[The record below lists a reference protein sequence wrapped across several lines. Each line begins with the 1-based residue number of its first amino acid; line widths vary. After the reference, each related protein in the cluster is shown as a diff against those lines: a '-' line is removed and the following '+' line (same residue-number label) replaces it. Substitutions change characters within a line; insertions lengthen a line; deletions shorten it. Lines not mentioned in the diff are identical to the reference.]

1 MTWDDFYD
9 RYCDWSEST
18 VKTRISSLEDIGAG
32 EDVVDVV
39 LNLPDEKLKV
49 QLVRK
54 AIKLGVKFTQDDFMN
69 LDGELPDEVYAEIAK
84 HGGFYLDNPY
94 FNEHDFD
101 WDEFYGECADLPADM
116 IKRCIPRIKIFGD
129 SEEVKDAIC
138 WIDDSD
144 AADALYDRAIA
155 SGVKFSIEQLGEMG
169 RDDRLFLVDD
179 INRIINIPDSE
190 IEELGRAAQ
199 EAADNIDNMINQK
212 EQNQKR
218 QKRAKFWGILLGIG
232 AGLAK
237 GSKKKKHDG
246 HCDGDCANCPPHY
259 GYRYGRWYYGHGHQ
273 HGCVFGGNGGR
284 SGKTYRD

>member
-18 VKTRISSLEDIGAG
+18 IKTRISSLEDIGAG

-54 AIKLGVKFTQDDFMN
+54 AIKLGVIFTHDDFMN
-69 LDGELPDEVYAEIAK
+69 LDGELPDEVYTEIAK

-101 WDEFYGECADLPADM
+101 WDEFYSECADLPTEM
-116 IKRCIPRIKIFGD
+116 IKRCIPRINKFGD

-138 WIDDSD
+138 WIGDTE
-144 AADALYDRAIA
+144 AADALYDKAIA
-155 SGVKFSIEQLGEMG
+155 SGVKFSTEQLEEMG
-169 RDDRLFLVDD
+169 RDDSLFLVDD
-179 INRIINIPDSE
+179 INRIINMPDSE

-199 EAADNIDNMINQK
+199 EAANNIDNAINQM
-212 EQNQKR
+212 EQNRKR
-218 QKRAKFWGILLGIG
+218 QRRAKFWGILLGIG
-232 AGLAK
+232 AGLAN
-237 GSKKKKHDG
+237 GSKKKRKHDG

-259 GYRYGRWYYGHGHQ
+259 GYRYGRWYYGHGHN
-273 HGCVFGGNGGR
+273 HGCVFGGNKGG
-284 SGKTYRD
+284 GGPD

>member
-18 VKTRISSLEDIGAG
+18 IKTRISSLEDIGAG

-39 LNLPDEKLKV
+39 LNLSDEKLKV
-49 QLVRK
+49 QLLRK
-54 AIKLGVKFTQDDFMN
+54 AIKLDVNFTQDDFMN
-69 LDGELPDEVYAEIAK
+69 LDGELPGEVYAEVAK

-101 WDEFYGECADLPADM
+101 WDEFYSECADLPVDM
-116 IKRCIPRIKIFGD
+116 IKRCIPRIKKFGD

-138 WIDDSD
+138 WIDDTE
-144 AADALYDRAIA
+144 AADALYDKAIA
-155 SGVKFSIEQLGEMG
+155 SGVKFSTEQLEEMG

-179 INRIINIPDSE
+179 INRIINMPDSE

-199 EAADNIDNMINQK
+199 EAADNIDNMINHM
-212 EQNQKR
+212 EQNPKR
-218 QKRAKFWGILLGIG
+218 QKRARFWGILLGIA
-232 AGLAK
+232 AGLSK
-237 GSKKKKHDG
+237 GSKKKRKHDG

-259 GYRYGRWYYGHGHQ
+259 GYRYGRWYYGHGHNY
-273 HGCVFGGNGGR
+273 GCVFGGNKGG
-284 SGKTYRD
+284 GGPD